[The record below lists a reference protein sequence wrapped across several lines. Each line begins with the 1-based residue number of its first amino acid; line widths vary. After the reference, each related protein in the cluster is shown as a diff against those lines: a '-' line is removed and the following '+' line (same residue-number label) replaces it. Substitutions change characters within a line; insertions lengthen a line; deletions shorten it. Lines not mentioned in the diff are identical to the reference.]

1 MELNEKKKRR
11 ISGDGSVYQ
20 DNQGRWIASLDVG
33 TGVDGKRKR
42 AKRTRKTKQEAA
54 QALREMQAKK
64 LERRLQSN
72 ERQTI
77 NDLYSQ
83 WETYG
88 LSENLR
94 ESTRQDYIFLA
105 KRYVLPALGNMRLV
119 DIDTNTVDRW
129 IHGMKKMGYSA
140 QTRKKA
146 RQNAFSIFKYGIKQR
161 VILINPVAGSVV
173 PNKDED
179 LKTQVKKPLN
189 KVEWMDY
196 LEAFRKTDLDTFV
209 HVGALLGL
217 RRSEIIGL
225 NWSDVDFDE
234 KYLHVRRSA
243 REVTVRRPDGSSSTS
258 LVLND
263 PKTMHSR
270 RKLVMNQV
278 LTDAL
283 KRQQIRQKKAK
294 LAAGS
299 AWTETG
305 AVFTTSIGTR
315 LYPSNVHKRYKK
327 LTEKLGLRYVRI
339 HDLRHTVAHL
349 LLDEEIPLES
359 VSRLLGHSSLS
370 ITMDIYARNV
380 QSVADR
386 GAKGMADLYEKNRS
400 EIKTKRHHASM

>member
-129 IHGMKKMGYSA
+129 IYGMKKKGYSA

-173 PNKDED
+173 PNKNED

-217 RRSEIIGL
+217 RRTEIIGL

-234 KYLHVRRSA
+234 NYLHVRRSA
-243 REVTVRRPDGSSSTS
+243 REVTVKRPDGSSQTS

-315 LYPSNVHKRYKK
+315 LYPSNVFKRYKK

-339 HDLRHTVAHL
+339 HDLRHTVAVL
-349 LLDEEIPLES
+349 LLDDEIPLES

-370 ITMDIYARNV
+370 ITMDIYSRNV

-386 GAKGMADLYEKNRS
+386 GAKGMADLYEKNRR

>member
-129 IHGMKKMGYSA
+129 IHGMKKKGYSA

-179 LKTQVKKPLN
+179 LNTQVKKPLN
-189 KVEWMDY
+189 KIEWMDY
-196 LEAFRKTDLDTFV
+196 LEAFRNTDLDAFV

-234 KYLHVRRSA
+234 NYLHVRRSA

-315 LYPSNVHKRYKK
+315 LYPSNVFKRYKK

-349 LLDEEIPLES
+349 LLDDEVPLES

-386 GAKGMADLYEKNRS
+386 GAKGMADLYEKNRR

>member
-20 DNQGRWIASLDVG
+20 DSQGRWIASLDVG

-129 IHGMKKMGYSA
+129 IHGMKKRGYSA

-189 KVEWMDY
+189 KIEWMDY
-196 LEAFRKTDLDTFV
+196 LDAFRNTDLDTFV

-270 RKLVMNQV
+270 RKLAMNQV

-305 AVFTTSIGTR
+305 AVFTSSVGTR
-315 LYPSNVHKRYKK
+315 LYPSNVFKRYKK

-349 LLDEEIPLES
+349 LLDDEVPLES

-386 GAKGMADLYEKNRS
+386 GAKGMADLYEKNRR

>member
-1 MELNEKKKRR
+1 MELNERKKRR

-20 DNQGRWIASLDVG
+20 DKQGRWIASLDVG
-33 TGVDGKRKR
+33 IGVDGKRKR

-54 QALREMQAKK
+54 QALREMQSKK

-72 ERQTI
+72 ERQTVR
-77 NDLYSQ
+77 DLFTQ
-83 WETYG
+83 WEVYG

-105 KRYVLPALGNMRLV
+105 RKYVLPALGHMRLV
-119 DIDTNTVDRW
+119 DIDTNTIDRW
-129 IHGMKKMGYSA
+129 IYGMKKMGYSA

-146 RQNAFSIFKYGIKQR
+146 RQNAYSIFKYGIKQR
-161 VILINPVAGSVV
+161 AILINPVAGSVV
-173 PNKDED
+173 PNKNED

-196 LEAFRKTDLDTFV
+196 LDAFRNTDLDTFV

-225 NWSDVDFDE
+225 NWSDVDFE
-234 KYLHVRRSA
+234 ENYIYIRRSA

-270 RKLVMNQV
+270 RKLVLNQALV
-278 LTDAL
+278 EAL
-283 KRQQIRQKKAK
+283 KRQQLRQKKAK
-294 LAAGS
+294 LACGS
-299 AWTETG
+299 AWVETD
-305 AVFTTSIGTR
+305 AIFTSSVGTR
-315 LYPSNVHKRYKK
+315 LYPSNVHKRFKK

-339 HDLRHTVAHL
+339 HDLRHTVANL
-349 LLDEEIPLES
+349 LLDDEVPLEC

-386 GAKGMADLYEKNRS
+386 GARGMAELYEKNQVG
-400 EIKTKRHHASM
+400 IKVKRLHVSV

>member
-20 DNQGRWIASLDVG
+20 DSQGRWIASLDVG

-72 ERQTI
+72 ERQTV

-105 KRYVLPALGNMRLV
+105 KRYVLPALGKMRLV
-119 DIDTNTVDRW
+119 DVDTNTIDRW
-129 IHGMKKMGYSA
+129 IYGMKKMGYSA

-161 VILINPVAGSVV
+161 IILINPVAGSVV

-196 LEAFRKTDLDTFV
+196 LDAFRKTDLDTFV

-278 LTDAL
+278 LIDAL
-283 KRQQIRQKKAK
+283 KRQLIRQKEAK

-299 AWTETG
+299 AWTDTG

-315 LYPSNVHKRYKK
+315 LYPSNVFKRYKK
-327 LTEKLGLRYVRI
+327 LTESLGLRYVRI
-339 HDLRHTVAHL
+339 HDLRHTVAVL
-349 LLDEEIPLES
+349 LLDDEIPLES

-386 GAKGMADLYEKNRS
+386 GAKGMADLYEKNRR

>member
-20 DNQGRWIASLDVG
+20 DKNGRWIASLGVG

-42 AKRTRKTKQEAA
+42 AKRTRKTEREAA
-54 QALREMQAKK
+54 QALRELHAKK

-72 ERQTI
+72 ERQTV

-83 WETYG
+83 WEIYG

-105 KRYVLPALGNMRLV
+105 KRYVLPVLGKMRLV
-119 DIDTNTVDRW
+119 DVDTNTIDRW
-129 IHGMKKMGYSA
+129 IYGMKKKGYSA

-161 VILINPVAGSVV
+161 IILINPVAGSVV

-196 LEAFRKTDLDTFV
+196 LDAFRKTDLDTFV

-278 LTDAL
+278 LIDAL
-283 KRQQIRQKKAK
+283 KRQLIRQKEAK

-299 AWTETG
+299 AWTDTG

-315 LYPSNVHKRYKK
+315 LYPSNVFKRYKK
-327 LTEKLGLRYVRI
+327 LTESLGLRYVRI
-339 HDLRHTVAHL
+339 HDLRHTVAVL
-349 LLDEEIPLES
+349 LLDDEIPLES

-386 GAKGMADLYEKNRS
+386 GAKGMADLYEKNRR

>member
-105 KRYVLPALGNMRLV
+105 KRYVLPVLGNMRLV
-119 DIDTNTVDRW
+119 DIDTDTVDRW

-146 RQNAFSIFKYGIKQR
+146 RQNAFSIFKYGIRQR
-161 VILINPVAGSVV
+161 IILINPVAGSVV

-225 NWSDVDFDE
+225 NWSDVDFE
-234 KYLHVRRSA
+234 ENYIYIRRSA

-283 KRQQIRQKKAK
+283 KRQQTRQKKAK

-339 HDLRHTVAHL
+339 HDLRHTVANL
-349 LLDEEIPLES
+349 LLDDEVPLES

-386 GAKGMADLYEKNRS
+386 GAKGMADLYEKNQR
-400 EIKTKRHHASM
+400 EIKAKKHHASM